1 MLSEKERFSP
11 ENGRFSLSVPTDQE
25 HGVLRR
31 FRPGTDVDS
40 MSRHSG
46 PNERHKET
54 LAMMIKIKKFLDD
67 NVGANLVEY
76 IILVGVIA
84 LVAIAGFKIFGE
96 KVDKKVQDQA
106 SKVEQI
112 GN

>member
-1 MLSEKERFSP
+1 M
-11 ENGRFSLSVPTDQE
+11 
-25 HGVLRR
+25 
-31 FRPGTDVDS
+31 
-40 MSRHSG
+40 
-46 PNERHKET
+46 
-54 LAMMIKIKKFLDD
+54 KKLVKLLKY
-67 NVGANLVEY
+67 NRGANLVEY

-96 KVDKKVQDQA
+96 KVDSKIQEQS

>member
-1 MLSEKERFSP
+1 MMKISRF
-11 ENGRFSLSVPTDQE
+11 
-25 HGVLRR
+25 LR
-31 FRPGTDVDS
+31 
-40 MSRHSG
+40 
-46 PNERHKET
+46 
-54 LAMMIKIKKFLDD
+54 D
-67 NVGANLVEY
+67 NRGANLVEY

-96 KVDKKVQDQA
+96 KVDKKVQEQS

>member
-1 MLSEKERFSP
+1 
-11 ENGRFSLSVPTDQE
+11 
-25 HGVLRR
+25 
-31 FRPGTDVDS
+31 
-40 MSRHSG
+40 
-46 PNERHKET
+46 
-54 LAMMIKIKKFLDD
+54 MMIQIKKFLDD

-84 LVAIAGFKIFGE
+84 LIAIAGFKIFGE

-112 GN
+112 GK